1 MDKTGKTLIK
11 EYIFSLF
18 FLLSIIH
25 GDIGH
30 NNVVYEGKAGDI
42 PIRVFVKLPGVVPG
56 LADVSI
62 KVFTDNIQKVT
73 IQPNK
78 KDKDRKSKSPPADIA
93 DPIKG
98 EKNLFSAQLWL
109 MDYGSY
115 SLDIRLYQDQNV
127 HRASIPVNS
136 ISSRVLEMSQ
146 GTSMLLSTLLCL
158 LFFGAINIIRIAYKD
173 STQSPGNHPNHGKI
187 VKSYIV
193 TVLSLII
200 LSAIIYGGKSWWDN
214 IDTAYQNNIFQT
226 LENKIEILDNGKE
239 KFMSIEI
246 VDELWKQ
253 NRMSDIIPDHGKI
266 MHIYLIREDY
276 ESLAHLHP
284 SRTDNN
290 DIFIV
295 NMPPVDFGEYYLFM
309 DVTHETGFSHTMTN
323 KIIYKEKNVI
333 FRDLMKNIERDS
345 DDSWIL
351 NSNENRITWIDNK
364 PSYKSGDNI
373 DLEFQVMKDGE
384 PAALEPYISM
394 GGHAALLK
402 KDQTVF
408 VHIHPIGTISMAS
421 QELFQ
426 ENYIQDIVDQDDIC
440 FFGFVND
447 STENNYSNI
456 SPNGEVSFP
465 AINLENTGEYGL
477 WVQVKSDGEVI
488 TQKFDFE
495 ITL

>member
-1 MDKTGKTLIK
+1 MDKKGKTLNNT
-11 EYIFSLF
+11 YICVL
-18 FLLSIIH
+18 FLLLTFLH

-30 NNVVYEGKAGDI
+30 NNVVYEGKAGEI

-62 KVFTDNIQKVT
+62 KVFSDDIHKVT

-78 KDKDRKSKSPPADIA
+78 KDKDRKSKSPPPDIA
-93 DPIKG
+93 EPIKG
-98 EKNLFSAQLWL
+98 EKNLFSTQLWL

-115 SLDIRLYQDQNV
+115 SLDIRLYQGQIV

-136 ISSRVLEMSQ
+136 TSSRILEMNR
-146 GTSMLLSTLLCL
+146 GTSILLSALLAL

-173 STQSPGNHPNHGKI
+173 STQPPGDHPDRGKI
-187 VKSYIV
+187 TKSYIV

-200 LSAIIYGGKSWWDN
+200 LSTIIFGGKNWWDK

-266 MHIYLIREDY
+266 MHIYLISDDY
-276 ESLAHLHP
+276 ESIAHLHP
-284 SRTDNN
+284 SRTENT

-295 NMPPVDFGEYYLFM
+295 KMPPVNFGKYYLFM

-323 KIIYKEKNVI
+323 KIIYNGENVD
-333 FRDLMKNIERDS
+333 FRNSIENIERDI

-351 NSNENRITWIDNK
+351 NSNENRITWKDK
-364 PSYKSGDNI
+364 KYSYKSGDNI
-373 DLEFQVMKDGE
+373 DLDFQVMRDGQ
-384 PAALEPYISM
+384 PAVLEPYISM

-421 QELFQ
+421 QEMFQ
-426 ENYIQDIVDQDDIC
+426 ENYIQSIVDQEDIC
-440 FFGFVND
+440 FFGFIND
-447 STENNYSNI
+447 STDNYFNNT

-477 WVQVKSDGEVI
+477 WVQVKSAGEVI

>member
-1 MDKTGKTLIK
+1 MDKKGKTLSK
-11 EYIFSLF
+11 AYIYVL
-18 FLLSIIH
+18 FLLLSCLH

-30 NNVVYEGKAGDI
+30 NNVVYEGKAGEI

-62 KVFTDNIQKVT
+62 KVFADDIHKVT

-93 DPIKG
+93 EPIKG
-98 EKNLFSAQLWL
+98 EKNMFSTQLWL

-115 SLDIRLYQDQNV
+115 SLDIRLYQNQNV
-127 HRASIPVNS
+127 HRTSIPVNS
-136 ISSRVLEMSQ
+136 ISSRILDMNQ
-146 GTSMLLSTLLCL
+146 GTSMLLSILLSL
-158 LFFGAINIIRIAYKD
+158 LFFGAINIIRVAYKD
-173 STQSPGNHPNHGKI
+173 STQPPGDQPDREKI
-187 VKSYIV
+187 IKSYIV
-193 TVLSLII
+193 TGVSLII
-200 LSAIIYGGKSWWDN
+200 LSGILYGGKSWWKT
-214 IDTAYQNNIFQT
+214 IDTAYRNNIFQT
-226 LENKIEILDNGKE
+226 LENKVEILDNGKE
-239 KFMSIEI
+239 IFLSIEI

-253 NRMSDIIPDHGKI
+253 GRITDIIPDHGKI
-266 MHIYLIREDY
+266 MHIYLISEDY

-295 NMPPVDFGEYYLFM
+295 KMPPLDFGKYSLFM
-309 DVTHETGFSHTMTN
+309 DITHETGFSHTMINNIVYT
-323 KIIYKEKNVI
+323 KENVFSNSI
-333 FRDLMKNIERDS
+333 KNIERDK

-351 NSNENRITWIDNK
+351 NSNENRITWKNK
-364 PSYKSGDNI
+364 KHSYKSGDNI
-373 DLEFQVMKDGE
+373 DLEFQVMKNGE
-384 PAALEPYISM
+384 PAVLEPYISM

-408 VHIHPIGTISMAS
+408 IHIHPIGTISMAS
-421 QELFQ
+421 QEMFQ
-426 ENYIQDIVDQDDIC
+426 ENYIQSIVDQEDIC

-447 STENNYSNI
+447 STDNYFNNT
-456 SPNGEVSFP
+456 SPNGKISFP
-465 AINLENTGEYGL
+465 AINLENAGEYGL
-477 WVQVKSDGEVI
+477 WVQVKSAGEVI

>member
-1 MDKTGKTLIK
+1 MDKKGKTLIK
-11 EYIFSLF
+11 AYIFSLF
-18 FLLSIIH
+18 FLLSILH

-78 KDKDRKSKSPPADIA
+78 KDKDRKSKSPPPDVA

-115 SLDIRLYQDQNV
+115 SLDIRLYQNQNV

-136 ISSRVLEMSQ
+136 ISSRVLEMTQ
-146 GTSMLLSTLLCL
+146 GTTILLSTLLCL

-173 STQSPGNHPNHGKI
+173 STQSPGDHPNHGKI
-187 VKSYIV
+187 IKSYIV
-193 TVLSLII
+193 TLVSLII
-200 LSAIIYGGKSWWDN
+200 FSAIIYGGKSWWDN

-226 LENKIEILDNGKE
+226 LENKIEIFDNGKE

-246 VDELWKQ
+246 IDELWKQ
-253 NRMSDIIPDHGKI
+253 NRMADIIPDHGKI
-266 MHIYLIREDY
+266 MHIYLISDDY
-276 ESLAHLHP
+276 ESIAHLHP
-284 SRTDNN
+284 SRTENSDV
-290 DIFIV
+290 FV
-295 NMPPVDFGEYYLFM
+295 VKMPPV
-309 DVTHETGFSHTMTN
+309 N
-323 KIIYKEKNVI
+323 
-333 FRDLMKNIERDS
+333 FRDSMKGYERDL
-345 DDSWIL
+345 DDSWLI
-351 NSNENRITWIDNK
+351 NSDENRITWIDK
-364 PSYKSGDNI
+364 KYSYKSGENI
-373 DLEFQVMKDGE
+373 DLQFQVMKNGK
-384 PAALEPYISM
+384 PAVLEPYISM

-421 QELFQ
+421 QEMFQ
-426 ENYIQDIVDQDDIC
+426 ESYVQNIVDQDDIC

-447 STENNYSNI
+447 STDNNYSNI

-465 AINLENTGEYGL
+465 SINLDNTGEYGL

>member
-1 MDKTGKTLIK
+1 
-11 EYIFSLF
+11 
-18 FLLSIIH
+18 
-25 GDIGH
+25 
-30 NNVVYEGKAGDI
+30 
-42 PIRVFVKLPGVVPG
+42 
-56 LADVSI
+56 
-62 KVFTDNIQKVT
+62 
-73 IQPNK
+73 
-78 KDKDRKSKSPPADIA
+78 
-93 DPIKG
+93 
-98 EKNLFSAQLWL
+98 
-109 MDYGSY
+109 
-115 SLDIRLYQDQNV
+115 
-127 HRASIPVNS
+127 
-136 ISSRVLEMSQ
+136 
-146 GTSMLLSTLLCL
+146 
-158 LFFGAINIIRIAYKD
+158 
-173 STQSPGNHPNHGKI
+173 
-187 VKSYIV
+187 
-193 TVLSLII
+193 

-323 KIIYKEKNVI
+323 KIIYKEKNVV
-333 FRDLMKNIERDS
+333 FRDLMKNVERDS

>member
-1 MDKTGKTLIK
+1 VDKKGKTLSK
-11 EYIFSLF
+11 AYIYVFF
-18 FLLSIIH
+18 FLLSFLH
-25 GDIGH
+25 ADIGH
-30 NNVVYEGKAGDI
+30 NNVVFEGKAGDI

-56 LADVSI
+56 LADISI
-62 KVFTDNIQKVT
+62 KVLADDIQKVT
-73 IQPNK
+73 VQPNK
-78 KDKDRKSKSPPADIA
+78 KDKDRKSKSPPPDIA
-93 DPIKG
+93 NPIKG
-98 EKNLFSAQLWL
+98 EKNIFSSQLWL

-115 SLDIRLYQDQNV
+115 SLDIRLYQDQIV

-136 ISSRVLEMSQ
+136 ISSRVLEMNQ
-146 GTSMLLSTLLCL
+146 GTTILLSALLSL

-173 STQSPGNHPNHGKI
+173 STQPPGDHPTHGKI
-187 VKSYIV
+187 IKSYMV
-193 TVLSLII
+193 TGVSLII
-200 LSAIIYGGKSWWDN
+200 LSAILYGGNSWWKT

-226 LENKIEILDNGKE
+226 LENKVEILDNGKE
-239 KFMSIEI
+239 KFLSIEI

-253 NRMSDIIPDHGKI
+253 SRMTDIIPDHGKI
-266 MHIYLIREDY
+266 MHIYLISEDY

-295 NMPPVDFGEYYLFM
+295 KMPPVNFGKYYLFM
-309 DVTHETGFSHTMTN
+309 DITHETGFSHTMTN
-323 KIIYKEKNVI
+323 NLIYTKENI
-333 FRDLMKNIERDS
+333 FSSNSIKNIERDK

-351 NSNENRITWIDNK
+351 NSNENRITWKNK
-364 PSYKSGDNI
+364 KHSYKSGDNI
-373 DLEFQVMKDGE
+373 DLEFQVMNEGT
-384 PAALEPYISM
+384 PAVLEPYISM

-421 QELFQ
+421 QEMFQ
-426 ENYIQDIVDQDDIC
+426 ENYIQNIVDQDDIC

-447 STENNYSNI
+447 STENYFNNI

-465 AINLENTGEYGL
+465 AINLENKGEYGL
-477 WVQVKSDGEVI
+477 WVQVKSAGEVI